1 MYKEDRI
8 QKENTTTNISRPTH
22 MSHSS
27 RDQKVKN
34 IILIEG
40 SANLAVLLIK
50 LMVGISTGSLAVISD
65 AVHSLTDL
73 ANNIV
78 AWFVIRLSIM
88 PADREHP
95 YGHRKFETLAV
106 FGLAALL
113 TVLAFEVAVQA
124 INREPVEIVS
134 GTTELVL
141 MILVL
146 TINTV
151 VASWQRH
158 WARKLQSDILLADA
172 SHTFSDVL
180 ITTTVIVGWQL
191 SAMGYYWLDQA
202 CALGVS
208 TLILYLAF
216 SLFKRALPI
225 LVDEFAIDP
234 EVLRSATLGIKGVRR
249 VIRMRSRWMGSEM
262 AVDMVIT
269 VDPALSTEDAQA
281 ITDNIESLLEKTFS
295 VKDISIHVEPD

>member
-1 MYKEDRI
+1 
-8 QKENTTTNISRPTH
+8 
-22 MSHSS
+22 MSLSA
-27 RDQKVKN
+27 RDKKVRS

-50 LMVGISTGSLAVISD
+50 IMVGITTGSLAVISD

-73 ANNIV
+73 ANNVV

-113 TVLAFEVAVQA
+113 TVLAFEVALQA
-124 INREPVEIVS
+124 IRREPVEIVS
-134 GTTELVL
+134 GTTELL
-141 MILVL
+141 MMLLVL

-151 VASWQRH
+151 IATWQRR

-172 SHTFSDVL
+172 NHTFSDVL
-180 ITTTVIVGWQL
+180 ITTTVIAGWQL

-208 TLILYLAF
+208 ALILYLAF

-225 LVDEFAIDP
+225 LADEFAIDP
-234 EVLRSATLGIKGVRR
+234 EDLRSTTLSVKGVKHVTRT
-249 VIRMRSRWMGSEM
+249 RSRWMGSER

-269 VDPALSTEDAQA
+269 VDPTLSTEGAHA
-281 ITDNIESLLEKTFS
+281 ITDNIEALLEEKFS
-295 VKDISIHVEPD
+295 VKDISIHVEPE

>member
-1 MYKEDRI
+1 M
-8 QKENTTTNISRPTH
+8 TH
-22 MSHSS
+22 SQ
-27 RDQKVKN
+27 RDKKVKN

-40 SANLAVLLIK
+40 TANLVVLIIK
-50 LMVGISTGSLAVISD
+50 LVVGITTGSLAVLSD

-113 TVLAFEVAVQA
+113 TVLAFEVGLQA
-124 INREPVEIVS
+124 IKREPVEIVS

-146 TINTV
+146 IINTV

-180 ITTTVIVGWQL
+180 ITTTVIAGWQL

-208 TLILYLAF
+208 ALILYLAF

-234 EVLRSATLGIKGVRR
+234 EDLKTTTSSIKGVKR
-249 VIRMRSRWMGSEM
+249 VSRVRSRWMGSEM
-262 AVDMVIT
+262 AIDMVIT
-269 VDPALSTEDAQA
+269 VDPGLSTEEAPV
-281 ITDNIESLLEKTFS
+281 ITDNIEALLEEKFS
-295 VKDISIHVEPD
+295 VKDISIHVEPE

>member
-1 MYKEDRI
+1 
-8 QKENTTTNISRPTH
+8 

-269 VDPALSTEDAQA
+269 VDPALSTEDAHA